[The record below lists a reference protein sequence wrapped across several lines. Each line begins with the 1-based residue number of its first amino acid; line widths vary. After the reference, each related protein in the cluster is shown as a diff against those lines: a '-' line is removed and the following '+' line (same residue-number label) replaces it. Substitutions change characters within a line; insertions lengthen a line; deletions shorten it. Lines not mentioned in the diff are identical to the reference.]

1 MSDLSGLCSAE
12 TWALSNKQYTLHL
25 CSPSHTL
32 AHSPARAASCKSIV
46 HSACWYQV
54 QIKQY
59 SYHVYAKLPMLP
71 KQHIHRL
78 LLRTMDEPGVCA
90 VPHSSSS
97 YGGVK
102 PVAVP
107 RRGILQ
113 HVHEGLWQR
122 KLLGTRHAGAASPP
136 HHLHHCC

>member
-32 AHSPARAASCKSIV
+32 AQYSSPSKITFLQKHRALSMLV
-46 HSACWYQV
+46 
-54 QIKQY
+54 QY
-59 SYHVYAKLPMLP
+59 SYHVHAKLPMLQ
-71 KQHIHRL
+71 KQQSL
-78 LLRTMDEPGVCA
+78 LLRAMDEPVVCA
-90 VPHSSSS
+90 VPYSSSS